1 MSTCVFCEDNDSA
14 IYSVCL
20 KCLQTSPNWH
30 RLEFHQ
36 SLTDNEPFSGGCDY
50 CNHPCREV
58 VYDVNLCDE
67 HVGINDV
74 DEHPEYEHI
83 QTYIDLVKLR
93 MSCPDISKSYKL
105 DELCHMM
112 DLDTDEYDI
121 NEMHKVFDQS
131 GFKYDTKT
139 KLYAFPIGGIFWN
152 FDLPEDIKHISVEFY
167 SKEHFDEK
175 TIMME
180 SCITSKLFEKIC
192 HKSDKT
198 YVVDFAI
205 MKDTLK
211 IYIGSE

>member
-1 MSTCVFCEDNDSA
+1 MSTSKPICTFCSDDDVA
-14 IYSVCL
+14 TYSVCL

-30 RLEFHQ
+30 KLEFHL

-105 DELCHMM
+105 YELSRSAYIVSQICR
-112 DLDTDEYDI
+112 
-121 NEMHKVFDQS
+121 S
-131 GFKYDTKT
+131 GCGRRD
-139 KLYAFPIGGIFWN
+139 AVGG
-152 FDLPEDIKHISVEFY
+152 SG
-167 SKEHFDEK
+167 
-175 TIMME
+175 
-180 SCITSKLFEKIC
+180 LFRP
-192 HKSDKT
+192 SP
-198 YVVDFAI
+198 A
-205 MKDTLK
+205 
-211 IYIGSE
+211 GRG